1 MDLGLTG
8 KVAIVTA
15 ASRGLG
21 RACAETLAAEG
32 MRVLAAARDR
42 AALDKLVGEIEEAG
56 GTARGVACDIGDQ
69 ATPEE
74 LVDQALQLWGRV
86 DALVVSTPGPPAM
99 RCDEVTD
106 DQWHQAFEMNC
117 LVPVRLTKAVL
128 PAMRAGGGGRIVYVG
143 TIGVRT
149 AQPEMVL
156 SNSTRLALM
165 GYAKTLSVE
174 VAEDNILV
182 NTVAPGPLATERM
195 DSLAEQ
201 TARRSGISKEAA
213 MQSWVDEVPLAKMG
227 RPQDL
232 SNLVALLMS
241 DSCGYTTGAVLP
253 VDGGKASAY

>member
-1 MDLGLTG
+1 MDLGVQG
-8 KVAIVTA
+8 KAAIVTA

-32 MRVLAAARDR
+32 MHVLAAARDS
-42 AALDKLVGEIEEAG
+42 AALGKLVGEIEEAG
-56 GTARGVACDIGDQ
+56 GTASSVACDIGDPTVPQ
-69 ATPEE
+69 E
-74 LVDQALQLWGRV
+74 LVDRALQLWGRV
-86 DALVVSTPGPPAM
+86 DALVVSTPGPPSM

-117 LVPVRLTKAVL
+117 LVPVRLTRAVL
-128 PAMRAGGGGRIVYVG
+128 PAMRAAGGGRIVYVG

-156 SNSTRLALM
+156 SNATRLALM

-174 VAEDNILV
+174 VAVDNILI

-195 DSLAEQ
+195 DALAKQ
-201 TARRSGISKEAA
+201 TACRSGISKEAA
-213 MQSWVDEVPLAKMG
+213 LQRWVDEVPMAKMG
-227 RPQDL
+227 RPEDL
-232 SNLVALLMS
+232 ANLVALLVS